1 VSSPDPQWIGIW
13 LLVVSVVVIILE
25 GALATIWSLRLS
37 RRARA
42 MNELMASQQ
51 AALNADVERLRASI
65 AETHELWRPYRRLLR
80 LLRHP
85 LTIALMQSFARRSAA
100 AR

>member
-1 VSSPDPQWIGIW
+1 MTLPDPQWIGIW
-13 LLVVSVVVIILE
+13 LLVASVVVIIVE

-42 MNELMASQQ
+42 ISGLMASQQ

-85 LTIALMQSFARRSAA
+85 LTIALMQSFVRRAA